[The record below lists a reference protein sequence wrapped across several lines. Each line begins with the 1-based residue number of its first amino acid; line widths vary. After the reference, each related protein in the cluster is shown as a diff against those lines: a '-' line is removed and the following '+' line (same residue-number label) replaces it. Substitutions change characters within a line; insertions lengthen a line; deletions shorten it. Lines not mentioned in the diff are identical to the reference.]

1 MIRQQHNGQKA
12 AWLLLGVCGVLLSA
26 CQDSTTPDPDPPVVP
41 DDPSWE
47 TSFFSEGFVTAW
59 DAFETAAR
67 NLRERDSQYTVQD
80 YKQGGY
86 DVYPLAASRIEYAH
100 AAGLDGSTR
109 GDGGKEIV
117 IAVID
122 DGFYIDHPAFAGKDF
137 YFLNGADG
145 LEVVDGDR
153 VYVPSPDGNN
163 SFKSHGTAV
172 ASVLAGDAA
181 GVMVGV
187 APGAKLALGDYNNY
201 ETLTE
206 ATREAIALGA
216 IVQSNSWG
224 YVGLD
229 VASSGLGDAFVAR
242 YEGDEYYQ
250 ALIDF
255 AEVGVVVWALDNE
268 TSATSADILAGLPAK
283 NPALESS
290 WIAVA
295 NGMPTFN
302 DERILSVD
310 LISSA
315 CLEAAKWCI
324 TADGT
329 WYSASYNDQHEYDYV
344 RQTGTSFATP
354 TVSGALA
361 LLAQAFPDHTPQ
373 QLRKRLLASADNS
386 YFTEVDGTLDFGNG
400 VSHSYN
406 ETYGHGFLDVRA
418 ALLPIGGNV
427 IALSNGEVIEQDTPI
442 LRTGSAFGAAATK
455 ALHGVTV
462 LASDALDADF
472 ELQADSLV
480 AQSRAPS
487 TGAYRVQQLADFSGP
502 SGDFGA
508 ALGGYEVALKGQG
521 SQITA
526 TYRPDSPDFALSF
539 AEQGSGALS
548 LGATIGHDSGGILG
562 FATTAG
568 SGSALAA
575 LDIGWEQTA
584 PSGARFSLSGQV
596 GLAAPDARTLGG
608 GDLGPVPVSAFE
620 LAAVVPTGRND
631 QLSFAIGMP
640 FGAAGGTARLPVPVA
655 RQASGSGYSY
665 DTIEID
671 LAPEARQID
680 LTLAYELALDD
691 DASMLIGGYH
701 SLNFGHEKDQ
711 TDTGLVLSWQKR
723 F

>member
-1 MIRQQHNGQKA
+1 MIRQQHDGQKA
-12 AWLLLGVCGVLLSA
+12 AWLLLGFCGVLLSA
-26 CQDSTTPDPDPPVVP
+26 CQDSTPPDPDPPVVP

-67 NLRERDSQYTVQD
+67 NLRERDSRYLYQSNTWRFNS
-80 YKQGGY
+80 GEPFRES
-86 DVYPLAASRIEYAH
+86 YPLAASRIEYAH

-109 GDGGKEIV
+109 GDGGDEI
-117 IAVID
+117 IISVID
-122 DGFYIDHPAFAGKDF
+122 DGFYIDHPEFSGKTIYLPNGDADVTIVGGERVFAPT
-137 YFLNGADG
+137 ADG
-145 LEVVDGDR
+145 AA
-153 VYVPSPDGNN
+153 
-163 SFKSHGTAV
+163 HGTSV
-172 ASVLAGDAA
+172 AAVLAGNST
-181 GVMVGV
+181 GTTLGV
-187 APGAKLALGDYNNY
+187 APGASLALGDFDSY
-201 ETLTE
+201 ESRTE
-206 ATREAIALGA
+206 ATNHAITLGA

-224 YVGLD
+224 FVGLE
-229 VASSGLGDAFVAR
+229 VANSGLGDTFVGTA
-242 YEGDEYYQ
+242 GDDYYTS
-250 ALIDF
+250 LKDF
-255 AEVGVVVWALDNE
+255 ALEGVLVWALDNDP
-268 TSATSADILAGLPAK
+268 TATSTDILAGLPAK
-283 NPALESS
+283 NPVLEGS

-295 NGMPTFN
+295 NGVATFN
-302 DERILSVD
+302 SERVTD
-310 LISSA
+310 VELISAA
-315 CLEAAKWCI
+315 CLEAARWCL

-329 WYSASYNDQHEYDYV
+329 WNAADGASGYSLVS
-344 RQTGTSFATP
+344 GTSFATP

-418 ALLPIGGNV
+418 ALLPIGGSV

-442 LRTGSAFGAAATK
+442 LRTGSAFGAAAIK

-508 ALGGYEVALKGQG
+508 ALGGYEVALQGQG

-539 AEQGSGALS
+539 AEQGSGPLS

-584 PSGARFSLSGQV
+584 PSGARLSLSGQV
-596 GLAAPDARTLGG
+596 GLAAPDASTLGG

-620 LAAVVPTGRND
+620 LAAVIPKGRKD

-655 RQASGSGYSY
+655 RQASGTGYSY

-691 DASMLIGGYH
+691 GASMLIGGYH